1 MEPTENKMGV
11 MPEGKLLASMAIPM
25 MISMLL
31 QALYNVVDS
40 YFVARVSQDAFNAL
54 SLAFPLQALMI
65 GLGAGTGL
73 GVNAIIS
80 RSLGE
85 RRQDAADRAANTGV
99 YPVRR
104 RRLHLLCAVLPRAD
118 RRRGHRR
125 GGHGVLHDLPR
136 VLVRHLLSVLL

>member
-1 MEPTENKMGV
+1 METRENKMGT
-11 MPEGKLLASMAIPM
+11 MPEGRLLFGMAIPM

-40 YFVARVSQDAFNAL
+40 YFVSRVSLDAFNAL

-73 GVNAIIS
+73 GVNALIS

-85 RRQDAADRAANTGV
+85 TWRIAWPTQASFSSPSA
-99 YPVRR
+99 P
-104 RRLHLLCAVLPRAD
+104 LCSR
-118 RRRGHRR
+118 
-125 GGHGVLHDLPR
+125 
-136 VLVRHLLSVLL
+136 